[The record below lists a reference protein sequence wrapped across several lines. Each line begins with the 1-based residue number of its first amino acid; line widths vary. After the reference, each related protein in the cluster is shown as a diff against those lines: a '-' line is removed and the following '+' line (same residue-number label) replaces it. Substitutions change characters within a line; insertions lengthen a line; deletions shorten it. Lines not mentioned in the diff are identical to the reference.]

1 MSDAYCCEKILLR
14 LAAAEPTK
22 QVDVASHPLQLIAVA
37 FGCQVVP
44 LTVALKLLPML
55 CFLVKLVSK
64 LVGSKD
70 ISRWWRRWN
79 NSSEFF
85 GHYG

>member
-1 MSDAYCCEKILLR
+1 
-14 LAAAEPTK
+14 
-22 QVDVASHPLQLIAVA
+22 
-37 FGCQVVP
+37 
-44 LTVALKLLPML
+44 
-55 CFLVKLVSK
+55 VKLVSK

-79 NSSEFF
+79 NSSKFF